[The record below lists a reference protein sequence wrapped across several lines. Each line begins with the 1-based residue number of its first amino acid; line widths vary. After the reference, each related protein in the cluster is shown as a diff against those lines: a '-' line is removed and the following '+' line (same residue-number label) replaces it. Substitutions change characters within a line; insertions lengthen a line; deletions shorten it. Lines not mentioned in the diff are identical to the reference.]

1 MNILGNQSRRK
12 GRKVP
17 RVLTALFAV
26 AFLFVS
32 CERFTDLTED
42 GSTEQNGGGSGGSG
56 DTGAGARDAAKDFNT
71 LDAAGRTIDKCR
83 R

>member
-26 AFLFVS
+26 AFLFAS